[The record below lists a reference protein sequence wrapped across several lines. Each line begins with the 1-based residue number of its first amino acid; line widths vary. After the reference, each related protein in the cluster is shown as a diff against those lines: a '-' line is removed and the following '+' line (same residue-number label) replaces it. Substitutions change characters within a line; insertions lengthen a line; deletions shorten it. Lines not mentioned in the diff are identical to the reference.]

1 MIAFRDAVHADAG
14 ELALLLDQLGY
25 PTEPADVPAR
35 LDRLSASGGVGILA
49 VEVDEKNG
57 VERRIVGF
65 AVLNRLQFMTR
76 ERPVGW
82 LSSFVVL
89 DGLRGQGIGALL
101 LAEVERRAAA
111 WGCESVELTS
121 NDRREGAHRFYIQN
135 GYVSKSRKFAK
146 SLPVNGETND

>member
-1 MIAFRDAVHADAG
+1 MLVFRDAVHADAG

-25 PTEPADVPAR
+25 PTDPADVPAR
-35 LDRLSASGGVGILA
+35 LDRLAASGGVGILA
-49 VEVDEKNG
+49 VEVDERG
-57 VERRIVGF
+57 IESRIVGF

-89 DGLRGQGIGALL
+89 DGLRGQGIGASL
-101 LAEVERRAAA
+101 LAEVERRAAE

-121 NDRREGAHRFYIQN
+121 NDRREGAHRFYLQN

-146 SLPVNGETND
+146 VL

>member
-1 MIAFRDAVHADAG
+1 MLVFRDAVHADAG
-14 ELALLLDQLGY
+14 ELACLLDQLGY
-25 PTEPADVPAR
+25 PTDPADVPAR

-49 VEVDEKNG
+49 VEVDERGKEG
-57 VERRIVGF
+57 RIVGF

-76 ERPVGW
+76 EHPVGW

-89 DGLRGQGIGALL
+89 DGLRGRGIGALL
-101 LAEVERRAAA
+101 LAEVERRAAE

-121 NDRREGAHRFYIQN
+121 NDRREGAHRFYLQN

-146 SLPVNGETND
+146 VL

>member
-1 MIAFRDAVHADAG
+1 MLVFRDAVHADAG

-49 VEVDEKNG
+49 IEVDERG
-57 VERRIVGF
+57 IEGRIVGF

-89 DGLRGQGIGALL
+89 GGLRGQGIGALL
-101 LAEVERRAAA
+101 LAEVERRAAE

-121 NDRREGAHRFYIQN
+121 NDRREGAHRFYLQN
-135 GYVSKSRKFAK
+135 GYISKSRKFAK
-146 SLPVNGETND
+146 TLPVSQEKK

>member
-1 MIAFRDAVHADAG
+1 MLVFRDAVHADAG

-49 VEVDEKNG
+49 VEVDERG
-57 VERRIVGF
+57 IEGRIVGF

-101 LAEVERRAAA
+101 LAEVERRAAE

-121 NDRREGAHRFYIQN
+121 NDRREGAHRFYLQN

-146 SLPVNGETND
+146 VL